1 MKETVNDNIASQA
14 FTLDDDAYA
23 VLRRYLDD
31 PPATGTVQYSIRSR
45 GDTFP
50 PHGVRVSCRQ
60 RRPGIGFG
68 GTIADR
74 YAIFPVEGAA
84 FSGRNRRDYRPAL
97 RTRWRII
104 GIAGYVTGSASIRC
118 PSGAAAAVGTQK
130 PRNVPHGRFG
140 ACTGGADHCSTR

>member
-1 MKETVNDNIASQA
+1 M
-14 FTLDDDAYA
+14 
-23 VLRRYLDD
+23 RGDD

-84 FSGRNRRDYRPAL
+84 FSGRIPAL
-97 RTRWRII
+97 EGQDHRDPRP
-104 GIAGYVTGSASIRC
+104 VKL
-118 PSGAAAAVGTQK
+118 AVQK
-130 PRNVPHGRFG
+130 RQPVLQIF
-140 ACTGGADHCSTR
+140 